1 LNNIIVKKKTNK
13 KKTDIEYKC
22 FMGLF
27 PEINR
32 AWITIDKKLYIW
44 DYINETDLYE
54 YDELDQIILSV
65 GLVKPKPGIFKEM
78 IKYLIVLTTSVEIV
92 LVDVS
97 FQRKKE
103 KETIDLCTSKKKKIK
118 QSELQYI
125 NG

>member
-1 LNNIIVKKKTNK
+1 
-13 KKTDIEYKC
+13 
-22 FMGLF
+22 MGLF

-103 KETIDLCTSKKKKIK
+103 KETIDLCTSKKKK
-118 QSELQYI
+118 
-125 NG
+125 